1 MRRNDHGGKESGGK
15 SILTQSAGS
24 WSVSER
30 VGEVW
35 FRRQRRWKLRD
46 EQVMDGAPEGE
57 CCDGGGQVVQMVGF
71 FLPLRTLSL
80 RLVPPLSFYA
90 PQLQLPF
97 SCLKLPLFPSAFCH
111 PTPVKLP

>member
-24 WSVSER
+24 WSVLER

-46 EQVMDGAPEGE
+46 EQVMDDAPEGE
-57 CCDGGGQVVQMVGF
+57 CCDGGGQVV
-71 FLPLRTLSL
+71 
-80 RLVPPLSFYA
+80 
-90 PQLQLPF
+90 
-97 SCLKLPLFPSAFCH
+97 
-111 PTPVKLP
+111 